1 MRWPGTVPAVLK
13 QIFETHYRQLVVAW
27 TEHQEVKRRGAPL
40 EELWAS
46 RLRLERQRD
55 RTNAVRRAFAPD
67 RREIESV
74 LHTTY
79 CDRLGDTVF
88 LFTADAQWGP
98 GGPHFLCAC
107 GDAVDGQEDPVA
119 V

>member
-1 MRWPGTVPAVLK
+1 MLK
-13 QIFETHYRQLVVAW
+13 DDFETHYRELVAAW
-27 TEHQEVKRRGAPL
+27 SDHQAIRRTGAPL

-55 RTNAVRRAFAPD
+55 RTNAVRRSFAPD

-79 CDRLGDTVF
+79 CDRLGETVF
-88 LFTADAQWGP
+88 LFAADARWGP
-98 GGPHFLCAC
+98 GGPRFWCAC
-107 GDAVDGQEDPVA
+107 GDPLDGQGDPVA